1 MAQVRSGN
9 APNKHGL
16 APFLNDTQSPILA
29 PGAPL
34 NPAAR
39 RPAFAGAFRPN
50 PGQGVKFVR
59 YGRKGPGRKPAFL
72 SALSEAKG
80 PFLSEVEERKGPTEA
95 RLACPERRRGERR
108 GQRSEIGCDQT
119 DPRPQPE
126 CSFVTLRFPLSFRQE
141 GAFEK
146 RAKRNRI
153 MEIYQTTAIFR
164 REPFLQSRFPP
175 GGSGNGPPDATRPS
189 AGPARYTFSAGR
201 TFWN

>member
-16 APFLNDTQSPILA
+16 APFLNDTQSPLLA
-29 PGAPL
+29 PGVPL

-39 RPAFAGAFRPN
+39 RPAFAGHIQPN

-59 YGRKGPGRKPAFL
+59 YGRKPQVRKPAFL
-72 SALSEAKG
+72 SV
-80 PFLSEVEERKGPTEA
+80 LSEVKERKGPTEA
-95 RLACPERRRGERR
+95 RLACPEGSRRERR
-108 GQRSEIGCDQT
+108 GARSEIGCDQT
-119 DPRPQPE
+119 DPLPQPE

-146 RAKRNRI
+146 RTKRNRI
-153 MEIYQTTAIFR
+153 MEIYQATAIFR

-175 GGSGNGPPDATRPS
+175 GGSGNGPPEATRPS
-189 AGPARYTFSAGR
+189 AGPARYTFSAGSADWR
-201 TFWN
+201 